1 MNVNYSPKQKGSLRD
16 SEKNV
21 RATLPGG
28 FRASFGGAFLL
39 LVAILR
45 QSPVKTNDSIT
56 ICKKNTYDHVRRIL
70 KFSFS
75 FLQSKFL
82 S

>member
-45 QSPVKTNDSIT
+45 QSPVKTNDSKVLFYTTNDIQ
-56 ICKKNTYDHVRRIL
+56 
-70 KFSFS
+70 FS
-75 FLQSKFL
+75 LT
-82 S
+82 